1 MEKKETIK
9 GIKTFDSTLA
19 SSSLYR
25 PTYLD
30 RRDASS
36 YTFSHGVM
44 E

>member
-9 GIKTFDSTLA
+9 EMKTLDSTFA
-19 SSSLYR
+19 SSSSYR